1 MKRPKRDKVEMRKMR
16 RKPLPK
22 PLHATQPTTRTSSIQ
37 SLLNAG
43 APNPTYIH
51 TMYIHTY
58 IHTICM
64 HIGKMYPLQ
73 VSVSLLQPLCLKNN
87 SCPRTFGAQMSGRQ
101 TQSHPPLLP
110 PHSSLSIPL
119 TLPPSPSPATVP
131 GRTSTT
137 QQNTTA
143 TRSQSDSSSPH
154 TSLS

>member
-1 MKRPKRDKVEMRKMR
+1 MP
-16 RKPLPK
+16 PNLP
-22 PLHATQPTTRTSSIQ
+22 PEPAAFSPSSMQVHPTTHTYYVHTYILR
-37 SLLNAG
+37 
-43 APNPTYIH
+43 TYIH

-87 SCPRTFGAQMSGRQ
+87 SCPRTFGAQMPGRQ

-119 TLPPSPSPATVP
+119 TLHPPPPATVP